1 MTFVKHFNTR
11 GSGYRRE
18 KMVGSAIFID
28 GKLKIRLPNTTKVVE
43 SGFIEEGFGV
53 VTKTVPARNSPYTM
67 IQTKIN
73 LEDLPIELRGKSYKF
88 RISAKKVS
96 ENEYVFPF
104 CEAEMVN
111 KK

>member
-1 MTFVKHFNTR
+1 MTFVKHFNIR
-11 GSGYRRE
+11 GGNHRE
-18 KMVGSAIFID
+18 KGVGSAVFID
-28 GKLKIRLPNTTKVVE
+28 GKLTIRLPNTTEVVE

-53 VTKTVPARNSPYTM
+53 VTKTVPARKSPYT
-67 IQTKIN
+67 IIVTKID

-88 RISAKKVS
+88 RIKAKKVS

-104 CEAEMVN
+104 CEAEMMN